1 MERLKWN
8 DRRVASPANVDDAA
22 SGDGIAASG
31 RERLN
36 RRTLGCLKL
45 IKERAHSR

>member
-8 DRRVASPANVDDAA
+8 DRRVAGPTNVDDAA
-22 SGDGIAASG
+22 SGDGTAASD

-36 RRTLGCLKL
+36 RRTLGCLEL
-45 IKERAHSR
+45 IKKRADSR